1 MLNESIGLDKDDLE
15 SELGV
20 NIDELKIGGID
31 LFSAK
36 WKDLLMKID
45 RILPNNKLVFS
56 LKVSVEAE
64 ESEGISG
71 SADISLTLDFNK
83 LSDEPLDFKNNNL
96 GIKDTIIEDLKEL
109 EIWDLLAQEEIEE
122 EKIEELID
130 TILNDLTFYSSENKT
145 LEIKIDD
152 SIIFKAIIDIE
163 Y

>member
-1 MLNESIGLDKDDLE
+1 
-15 SELGV
+15 
-20 NIDELKIGGID
+20 
-31 LFSAK
+31 
-36 WKDLLMKID
+36 MKID

-64 ESEGISG
+64 ESGGISG

-130 TILNDLTFYSSENKT
+130 TILNNLTFYSSENKT

>member
-1 MLNESIGLDKDDLE
+1 
-15 SELGV
+15 
-20 NIDELKIGGID
+20 
-31 LFSAK
+31 
-36 WKDLLMKID
+36 MKID

-64 ESEGISG
+64 ESGGISG

-130 TILNDLTFYSSENKT
+130 TILNNLTFYSSENKT
-145 LEIKIDD
+145 LEINIDD